1 MGVNMINNTDEF
13 FRYKCDYC
21 RTEIIVDGLNTVEA
35 KCYLCGC
42 SLTKIERISSKDIL
56 DTLLPF
62 KVSQEEAEIIIKD
75 FIKKNKYNLNPKLKK
90 KLLSQ
95 SVMGV
100 YFSCLVLDV
109 NAQVLFS
116 GEGEHQTDAY
126 KLEICGNKEQYN
138 SYDEYMRNINKLSLY
153 NADVYYVERSF
164 NLNIK
169 KLVID
174 VNVNDNN
181 NIIDELMP
189 FDLDNVIKYDEEYL
203 NYFHEDKLKEILYRK
218 VKSAARSSCNET
230 LDIYDRGVRW
240 DYENVQITSLRGRII
255 YLPVWLCSYL
265 EVKGNKKTCRY
276 LAINGR
282 TKRLTTNLPMYFST
296 LLFICFLAEVT
307 GVLFMFLIPW
317 KYNWL
322 FLSLGFICFVVLK
335 HQYRNSKE
343 LFDDQENI
351 MKDISNLKQIDNF
364 IRVNNAQ
371 TSKQM
376 KDANNR
382 ISK

>member
-1 MGVNMINNTDEF
+1 MTNNTDEF
-13 FRYKCDYC
+13 FMYKCDYC
-21 RTEIIVDGLNTVEA
+21 GTEVIVDGFNTTEV
-35 KCYLCGC
+35 KCYLCGR
-42 SLTKIERISSKDIL
+42 SLTKIERIFSKDIL

-62 KVSQEEAEIIIKD
+62 KVSQQEAEIIIKN

-100 YFSCLVLDV
+100 YFPCLVLDV

-116 GEGEHQTDAY
+116 GEGEHQTDASTW
-126 KLEICGNKEQYN
+126 EIQGNREQYN
-138 SYDEYMRNINKLSLY
+138 SYAEYLRNTTRLPLY

-189 FDLDNVIKYDEEYL
+189 FDLDNVIKYDEKYL
-203 NYFHEDKLKEILYRK
+203 NDFHEDKLKEILYRK
-218 VKSAARSSCNET
+218 VKSTARSSCNDT
-230 LDIYDRGVRW
+230 LDMYDRGVRW

-335 HQYRNSKE
+335 HQYSNSKE

>member
-1 MGVNMINNTDEF
+1 MINNTDEF

-21 RTEIIVDGLNTVEA
+21 GTEVIVDGFNTAEV
-35 KCYLCGC
+35 KCYLCGR
-42 SLTKIERISSKDIL
+42 SLTKIERIFSKDIL

-62 KVSQEEAEIIIKD
+62 KVSQQEAEIIIKD
-75 FIKKNKYNLNPKLKK
+75 FIKKNKYNLNSKLKK
-90 KLLSQ
+90 KLLTQ

-100 YFSCLVLDV
+100 YFPCLVLDV

-126 KLEICGNKEQYN
+126 TWEIQGNREQYN
-138 SYDEYMRNINKLSLY
+138 SYAEYLRNTTRLPLY
-153 NADVYYVERSF
+153 NKDVYYVERSF
-164 NLNIK
+164 NLTIK

-181 NIIDELMP
+181 IIDKLMP
-189 FDLDNVIKYDEEYL
+189 FDLDNVIKYDEKYL
-203 NYFHEDKLKEILYRK
+203 NDFHEDKLKEILYRK

-335 HQYRNSKE
+335 HQYSNSKE

>member
-1 MGVNMINNTDEF
+1 MTNNTDEF
-13 FRYKCDYC
+13 FMYKCDYC
-21 RTEIIVDGLNTVEA
+21 GTEVIVDGFNTTEV
-35 KCYLCGC
+35 KCYLCGR
-42 SLTKIERISSKDIL
+42 SLTKIERIFSKDIL

-62 KVSQEEAEIIIKD
+62 KVSQQEAEIIIKD

-100 YFSCLVLDV
+100 YFPCLVLDV

-116 GEGEHQTDAY
+116 GEGEHQTDASTW
-126 KLEICGNKEQYN
+126 EIQGNREQYN
-138 SYDEYMRNINKLSLY
+138 SYAEYLRNTTRLPLY

-189 FDLDNVIKYDEEYL
+189 FDLDNVIKYDEKYL
-203 NYFHEDKLKEILYRK
+203 NDFHEDKLKEILYRK
-218 VKSAARSSCNET
+218 VKSTARSSCNDT
-230 LDIYDRGVRW
+230 LDMYDRGVRW

-335 HQYRNSKE
+335 HQYSNSKE

>member
-1 MGVNMINNTDEF
+1 MINNTDEF

-21 RTEIIVDGLNTVEA
+21 GTEVIVDGFNTAEV
-35 KCYLCGC
+35 KCYLCGRL
-42 SLTKIERISSKDIL
+42 LTKIERIFSKDIL

-62 KVSQEEAEIIIKD
+62 KVSQQEAEIIIKD
-75 FIKKNKYNLNPKLKK
+75 FIKKNKYNLNSKLKK
-90 KLLSQ
+90 NLLSQ
-95 SVMGV
+95 SVIGV
-100 YFSCLVLDV
+100 YFPCLVLDV
-109 NAQVLFS
+109 NAQALFS

-164 NLNIK
+164 NLTIK
-169 KLVID
+169 KLIFA
-174 VNVNDNN
+174 VNINDN

-189 FDLDNVIKYDEEYL
+189 FDLDNVIKYDEKYL
-203 NYFHEDKLKEILYRK
+203 NDINEDNLKEILYRK
-218 VKSAARSSCNET
+218 VKSAARSTCNET
-230 LDIYDRGVRW
+230 LDMYDRGVRW

-265 EVKGNKKTCRY
+265 EVKGNKKTCHY

-282 TKRLTTNLPMYFST
+282 TKRLTTNLPMCFST

-307 GVLFMFLIPW
+307 GILFMFLIPW

-322 FLSLGFICFVVLK
+322 FLSLGFICFGVFK
-335 HQYRNSKE
+335 HQYSNSKE

-351 MKDISNLKQIDNF
+351 IKDISNLKQIDNF

>member
-1 MGVNMINNTDEF
+1 MGVNMINNSDEF

-21 RTEIIVDGLNTVEA
+21 RTEVIVDGLNTVEA
-35 KCYLCGC
+35 KCYLCGR

-62 KVSQEEAEIIIKD
+62 KVSQQETEIIIKN
-75 FIKKNKYNLNPKLKK
+75 FIKKNKYNLNSKLKK
-90 KLLSQ
+90 KLLTQ

-100 YFSCLVLDV
+100 YFPCLVLDV

-126 KLEICGNKEQYN
+126 TWEIQGNREQYN
-138 SYDEYMRNINKLSLY
+138 SYAEYLRNTTRLPLY

-164 NLNIK
+164 NLTIK

-174 VNVNDNN
+174 VNANDN
-181 NIIDELMP
+181 NIIDKLMP

-203 NYFHEDKLKEILYRK
+203 NDFHEDNLKEIIYRK
-218 VKSAARSSCNET
+218 VKSAARSTCNET

-255 YLPVWLCSYL
+255 YLPVWLCSHL

-282 TKRLTTNLPMYFST
+282 TKKLTTNLPMRFST

-322 FLSLGFICFVVLK
+322 FLSFGFICFVVLK
-335 HQYRNSKE
+335 HQYSNSKE
-343 LFDDQENI
+343 LFDCQENI
-351 MKDISNLKQIDNF
+351 IKDISNLKQIDNF